1 MNDLSLHE
9 ALPAQQWLTP
19 PYYPLMQQLV
29 EQLIARQ
36 PLRHVLMLETE
47 AKQHFSCSGCAE
59 CCQRPWAVDVSKDYV
74 DRWGAIFEQDPSGSY
89 VRPFELTPQRN
100 HYAEI
105 RKKHGTHECLFLQD
119 DRTCMI
125 QSRYGHDAL
134 PQTCQMFPRYENWF
148 GSYMGRFMVNSCPD
162 VNGLTQLYPRMAY
175 RIAVIEDRAW
185 DALSRSTHPMGI
197 ENGLLWLGWQLD
209 LLTRPAVW
217 TPVERLRFLQQQ
229 LARLNPQRLGQLLPQ
244 TFDLFELQLQQ
255 QLATPDATPPSAR
268 REEQALQWLIH
279 FTRRYSAI
287 QSFLQQ
293 LRYAHR
299 QIPRLS
305 AAEQQRLN
313 QFLGHYLFYR
323 LCSQQIFHQSEPVS
337 VFFQSYF
344 ILSVHVALWQ
354 FLVLYYRQRDGGEL
368 QDVHMTRAANLV
380 GYRFEHDRNFAL
392 QHDMYRMAPQYCM
405 EGMATLLSFDLGRQ
419 MAAA

>member
-9 ALPAQQWLTP
+9 PLPAQQWLTS

-29 EQLIARQ
+29 EQVIARQ

-59 CCQRPWAVDVSKDYV
+59 CCQRPWAVDVSKDYLEK
-74 DRWGAIFEQDPSGSY
+74 WEAIFDQDPSGYYSK
-89 VRPFELTPQRN
+89 PFYLTPERS

-105 RKKHGTHECLFLQD
+105 RKKHGTHECLFLED
-119 DRTCMI
+119 DRRCMI
-125 QSRYGHDAL
+125 QRRYGHEAL
-134 PQTCQMFPRYENWF
+134 PTTCQQFPRYENWF
-148 GSYMGRFMVNSCPD
+148 GSYMGRFMVSSCPD
-162 VNGLTQLYPRMAY
+162 VNSLIQTYPRMAY
-175 RIAVIEDRAW
+175 RVAIIEDKAW
-185 DALSRSTHPMGI
+185 DALQRMQHPLGT

-209 LLTRPAVW
+209 LITRPGAW
-217 TPVERLRFLQQQ
+217 TPIERLRFLQQQ
-229 LARLNPQRLGQLLPQ
+229 LLRLDPRRLSQLLPQ
-244 TFDLFELQLQQ
+244 TFDLFEQTLQEALIRS
-255 QLATPDATPPSAR
+255 ACPPSAG
-268 REEQALQWLIH
+268 REAQALQWLIH

-287 QSFLQQ
+287 QKFLEQ

-299 QIPRLS
+299 QLPRFS
-305 AAEQQRLN
+305 AEEQQRLN

-323 LCSQQIFHQSEPVS
+323 ICSLQVFRQPEGTP

-354 FLVLYYRQRDGGEL
+354 FLVLYYRQRDGGPL

-380 GYRFEHDRNFAL
+380 GYRFEHDRGFAL
-392 QHDMYRMAPQYCM
+392 RHEMYSMAPGHCL
-405 EGMATLLSFDLGRQ
+405 EGMATLLSFDLGQ
-419 MAAA
+419 SDKTA